1 MSRLYDLVVGLNKD
15 QRLKE
20 SGSILVI
27 KYSVLFIQPVLAR
40 LWTVLKEVK
49 DNIFTRLY
57 PLSIS
62 GTSERLKFYSLL
74 LIIFNLDWGPFKAIE
89 VNKKLVGHPDAED
102 THCWWRCFV
111 SRFAPPSTDRPSSPS
126 QPVSVWVSAL
136 GKRENYCYLDKFL
149 H

>member
-74 LIIFNLDWGPFKAIE
+74 LIIFNLD
-89 VNKKLVGHPDAED
+89 
-102 THCWWRCFV
+102 
-111 SRFAPPSTDRPSSPS
+111 
-126 QPVSVWVSAL
+126 
-136 GKRENYCYLDKFL
+136 
-149 H
+149 